1 MPNRYATGKRDKNET
16 LITAVLVKAGRNFID
31 LHEGDGADKLI
42 IDAPMY
48 FVEIKRDDLPPSKTE
63 LTAIEKLL
71 QALCKMMGIGY
82 YVVFT
87 PEQMAEILA
96 ERLKQ

>member
-1 MPNRYATGKRDKNET
+1 MPTRFSTGKPDKNKS
-16 LITAVLVKAGRNFID
+16 LITAVLIKAGKNFIH
-31 LHEGDGADKLI
+31 LHEGDGADLLI
-42 IDAPMY
+42 IDSVMY
-48 FVEIKRDDLPPSKTE
+48 FVEIKRDDLSPSKTE
-63 LTAIEKLL
+63 LTPTEKIL
-71 QALCKMMGIGY
+71 QALCKMFGIGY